1 VTGPDDMSSLIRLT
15 ELAEKLGG
23 LDSREGEHFGHLTR
37 ELGKLAETVG
47 DAGARLDR
55 HGEIISALDGL
66 DQQVIELARH
76 VAALSEEPGGEDD
89 AEDGTGPHR
98 PAKSVRWWALEG
110 DARAEPLGHLAA
122 WLRDIYAPGYGH
134 LAAVLPSC
142 WRQHD
147 LILYALDTLA
157 ELWMLLYLSPQRSA
171 ATLAGQAEFQTR
183 ILPLYVEQMRAEAAG
198 CEHAHAAPGVRR

>member
-1 VTGPDDMSSLIRLT
+1 VTGPDGMSSLLRLT

-23 LDSREGEHFGHLTR
+23 LDSREGEHFEHLTGQ
-37 ELGKLAETVG
+37 LGKLAETVR
-47 DAGARLDR
+47 DAGTRLDR

-89 AEDGTGPHR
+89 DEDGKGPYR
-98 PAKSVRWWALEG
+98 PAKSIRWWALEG
-110 DARAEPLGHLAA
+110 DARAEPLGRLAA
-122 WLRDIYAPGYGH
+122 WVRDIYVPGYGH
-134 LAAVLPSC
+134 LAAVLPPC

-157 ELWMLLYLSPQRSA
+157 ELWMLLYLSPQRTAS
-171 ATLAGQAEFQTR
+171 TLAGQAEFQTR
-183 ILPLYVEQMRAEAAG
+183 VLPLYVEQMRAEVRD
-198 CEHAHAAPGVRR
+198 CRHATALNGALR